1 MALHYRLD
9 VTLLLLVGC
18 FLGTSHTIAVSADG
32 APRTLIMD
40 ANQQLTTAL
49 KVSSDVVHADPGFAY
64 ELAHQTVLPL
74 IDFQHVGQGVMGKYW
89 RSASA
94 RQRVRFVREF
104 RAYAINRLVSAI
116 VEHRAEIVAYSDRLS
131 YPPLRTKPDSQR
143 ATVRMRVQLHPSIY
157 VDVDYRMHCVEN
169 EWLVYDVLV
178 EGLSLMLWQR
188 QKFNDEINKYGLD
201 VVITRLSARNREQE
215 RRLRSID

>member
-32 APRTLIMD
+32 SPRTLIMD
-40 ANQQLTTAL
+40 ANQRLTTAL
-49 KVSSDVVHADPGFAY
+49 KVSSDVVHDPRIAY

-74 IDFQHVGQGVMGKYW
+74 IDFQHVGRGVMGKYW
-89 RSASA
+89 RAASA
-94 RQRVRFVREF
+94 RQRIRFVREF
-104 RAYAINRLVSAI
+104 RAYATNRLVSAI

-131 YPPLRTKPDSQR
+131 YPPLRAKLDSQR

-157 VDVDYRMHCVEN
+157 VDVDYRTHCVEN

-178 EGLSLMLWQR
+178 EGLSLILWQR
-188 QKFNDEINKYGLD
+188 QKFNDKIKQHGLD
-201 VVITRLSARNREQE
+201 EVIALLSARNREQE

>member
-1 MALHYRLD
+1 MALHHRLG
-9 VTLLLLVGC
+9 VTLVLLAGC
-18 FLGTSHTIAVSADG
+18 FLGTSHTMAASADRS
-32 APRTLIMD
+32 PRTLIMD
-40 ANQQLTTAL
+40 ANQQLITAL
-49 KVSSDVVHADPGFAY
+49 KVSSDVVRADPRFAH

-74 IDFQHVGQGVMGKYW
+74 IDFQRVGRDVMGKYW

-94 RQRVRFVREF
+94 VQRVQFVREF
-104 RAYAINRLVSAI
+104 REYATNLLVSTI

-157 VDVDYRMHCVEN
+157 VDVDYRTHCVDN
-169 EWLVYDVLV
+169 DWLVYDVLV
-178 EGLSLMLWQR
+178 EGLSLVLWQR
-188 QKFNDEINKYGLD
+188 QKFNEAIKRHGLD

-215 RRLRSID
+215 RRLGAVN